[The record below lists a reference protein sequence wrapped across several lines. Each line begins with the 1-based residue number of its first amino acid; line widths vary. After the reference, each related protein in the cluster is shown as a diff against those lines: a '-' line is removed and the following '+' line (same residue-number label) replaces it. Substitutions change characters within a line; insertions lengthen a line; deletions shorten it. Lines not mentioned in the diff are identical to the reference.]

1 MANKL
6 NPELVQNIAELT
18 NVKKISDLPIINVI
32 DKDNETETIRTSQ
45 QFNNSYILSS
55 TLFTVVFIS
64 FISCTSEIVLSNVCL
79 YSLYA

>member
-55 TLFTVVFIS
+55 TLLR
-64 FISCTSEIVLSNVCL
+64 E
-79 YSLYA
+79 YAEAENQNLWKH

>member
-45 QFNNSYILSS
+45 QFNNFCNYNI
-55 TLFTVVFIS
+55 
-64 FISCTSEIVLSNVCL
+64 
-79 YSLYA
+79 